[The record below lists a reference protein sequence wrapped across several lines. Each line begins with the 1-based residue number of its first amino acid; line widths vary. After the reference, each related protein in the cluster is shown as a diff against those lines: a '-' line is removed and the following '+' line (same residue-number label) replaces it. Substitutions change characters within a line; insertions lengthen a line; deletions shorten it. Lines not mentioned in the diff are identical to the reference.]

1 MRIRT
6 IIASGAVAAA
16 ALTLAPLPASA
27 AAPSCLT
34 YKLNDKGFTDHLYV
48 WNTCKG
54 AQSFKVRLAN
64 GSDLPC
70 TYDRPSSSPHH
81 WWWRFPRRFDGLV
94 SC

>member
-6 IIASGAVAAA
+6 IIAAGAFAAA
-16 ALTLAPLPASA
+16 AIAVSPLPAQA

-34 YKLNDKGFTDHLYV
+34 YKLDDDGGKDELWV

-54 AQSFKVRLAN
+54 AQSYKVRLAN
-64 GSDLPC
+64 GQDMPC
-70 TYDRPSSSPHH
+70 KYKKPGSGYDK
-81 WWWRFPRRFDGLV
+81 WWWNWPRRFDGLV